1 MPWVTQGR
9 TLGGTLGKGLAPVS
23 LCPERGRCG
32 ESLALCL
39 QTLFSFIFFI
49 SFFFFSIYILR
60 EAGQLWRSEDDLHQ
74 SGLPYHMDWMQVSR
88 LGHKGLYHISQIA
101 DLSVYKLLKGPHFR
115 VSWPPP
121 SCQLQDK
128 RACTGSSLLEALAPA
143 SLHAA
148 PPTPAL

>member
-1 MPWVTQGR
+1 MGNPRPNFGWYSWQRFSPSVIVPR
-9 TLGGTLGKGLAPVS
+9 
-23 LCPERGRCG
+23 ERKMWRVF
-32 ESLALCL
+32 S
-39 QTLFSFIFFI
+39 TLFTNSLSFPLSSLIL
-49 SFFFFSIYILR
+49 FSIHILR
-60 EAGQLWRSEDDLHQ
+60 EAGQLWRSEDGLHQ